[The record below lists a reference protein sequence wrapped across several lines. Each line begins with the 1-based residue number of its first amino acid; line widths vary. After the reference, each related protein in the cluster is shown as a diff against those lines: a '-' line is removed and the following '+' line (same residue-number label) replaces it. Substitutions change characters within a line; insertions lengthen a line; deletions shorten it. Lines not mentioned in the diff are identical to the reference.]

1 MRPASLFPHQTSDEL
16 ELAYR
21 QSERAV
27 ERSRW
32 QILWLKSKGLSI
44 PEINAVTSFSRSTIS
59 TLIRAYNK
67 DGPAA
72 VVDRRRWN
80 KSTPALDVEQQEMLF
95 IALQKPP
102 VSGGLWTSQKVQT
115 YVHEQFKVE
124 MTSVCAWGYLR
135 KLGFTMQ
142 VPRPTHVQA
151 ATPEEQAIW
160 INKSKES

>member
-44 PEINAVTSFSRSTIS
+44 PEIKAVTSFSRTTIS
-59 TLIRAYNK
+59 TLIRAYNEN
-67 DGPAA
+67 GPAG
-72 VVDRRRWN
+72 VVDKRRWN
-80 KSTPALDVEQQEMLF
+80 KSAPALNVEQQEVLF
-95 IALQKPP
+95 SALQKPP
-102 VSGGLWTSQKVQT
+102 ETGGFWTSQKVQA

-135 KLGFTMQ
+135 KLGFTVQ

-160 INKSKES
+160 IKKSKRP

>member
-44 PEINAVTSFSRSTIS
+44 PEIKAVTSFSRSTIS

-67 DGPAA
+67 DGPAV

-80 KSTPALDVEQQEMLF
+80 KSTPALGTSSTQD
-95 IALQKPP
+95 PP
-102 VSGGLWTSQKVQT
+102 GPRAVPNLAGPSHGRP
-115 YVHEQFKVE
+115 H
-124 MTSVCAWGYLR
+124 
-135 KLGFTMQ
+135 
-142 VPRPTHVQA
+142 PRPFIGSFWVFSLPT
-151 ATPEEQAIW
+151 
-160 INKSKES
+160 

>member
-1 MRPASLFPHQTSDEL
+1 MQPASLFPHQTSDEL

-44 PEINAVTSFSRSTIS
+44 PEIKAVTSFSRSTIS

-72 VVDRRRWN
+72 
-80 KSTPALDVEQQEMLF
+80 
-95 IALQKPP
+95 
-102 VSGGLWTSQKVQT
+102 
-115 YVHEQFKVE
+115 
-124 MTSVCAWGYLR
+124 
-135 KLGFTMQ
+135 
-142 VPRPTHVQA
+142 
-151 ATPEEQAIW
+151 
-160 INKSKES
+160 

>member
-44 PEINAVTSFSRSTIS
+44 PEIKAVTSFSRSTIS

-80 KSTPALDVEQQEMLF
+80 KSTPALDVE
-95 IALQKPP
+95 
-102 VSGGLWTSQKVQT
+102 
-115 YVHEQFKVE
+115 
-124 MTSVCAWGYLR
+124 
-135 KLGFTMQ
+135 
-142 VPRPTHVQA
+142 
-151 ATPEEQAIW
+151 
-160 INKSKES
+160 